1 MCLFINKIN
10 RVIECGIMN
19 LSQIFLAFG
28 GVEGQISSDK

>member
-1 MCLFINKIN
+1 MYLFINKIN
-10 RVIECGIMN
+10 RGIECGIMN